1 MNYSS
6 NISDEEKK
14 ALLDELVQQPK
25 EAEWIEFKLNNSDP
39 DEIGNNIS
47 ALSNSATLCEKEK
60 AYLVYGVEDK
70 TQKIVGTNFDPDN
83 KKIGSEEL
91 ENWLGVLLNP
101 SINFNIYRFEY
112 SPNVWVVIF
121 EIDQAIGYP
130 VSFKKRSYIRVGS
143 YTKPLFDHRGKE
155 KALWAKLEKKV
166 FEKGISRAKLT
177 EDQVLDLIDYP
188 NIFKKLS
195 LSLPSNKQ
203 QIIEKLIQEEIIV
216 LSRGKYNITN
226 LGAILF
232 SNKLSEFTP
241 LGRKAVRVILYRG
254 ANKMET
260 LRETKID
267 KGYAVGIDNIVEFI
281 KNVTPEREVIEGTTR
296 RKITSYPEIAIREL
310 VVNALIHQDF
320 TISGAGPMIE
330 IFDNRIEFSN
340 PGAPLVDIQ
349 RIIDH
354 SPRSRN
360 EKLAGL
366 MARMNIC
373 EERGSGADKVVI
385 SCELQQLPAPYF
397 QKEENDFTR
406 VTIFTHRILRDMSRE
421 DRIRATYFHAVIK
434 YLSKGYMT
442 NQSLRQRFGIADE
455 NYPTASIIIRMSL
468 EAHLIKTRDQDSATK
483 YVPFWA

>member
-1 MNYSS
+1 MNDRPAFT
-6 NISDEEKK
+6 IDDRKI
-14 ALLDELVQQPK
+14 LLDELAQQSK
-25 EAEWIEFKLNNSDP
+25 ETEWVEFKVNNSNP
-39 DEIGNNIS
+39 EEIGCNIS

-60 AYLVYGVEDK
+60 GYLVYGVENESY
-70 TQKIVGTNFDPDN
+70 KIVGTNFNPKT
-83 KKIGSEEL
+83 KKIGGEEL

-101 SINFNIYRFEY
+101 SINFNIHRFEY
-112 SPNVWVVIF
+112 SPRIWVVIF
-121 EIDQAIGYP
+121 EIDQAVGFP
-130 VSFKKRSYIRVGS
+130 VSFKQRSYIRVGS
-143 YTKPLFDHRGKE
+143 YTKPLFEHRGKE

-166 FEKGISRAKLT
+166 FEKGIARAKLT
-177 EDQVLDLIDYP
+177 EDQVLNLIDYP
-188 NIFKKLS
+188 SIFKKLS
-195 LSLPSNKQ
+195 LPLPSNKQ
-203 QIIEKLIQEEIIV
+203 RIVEKLVQEELIT
-216 LSRGKYNITN
+216 LARGKYSITN

-232 SNKLSEFTP
+232 ANKLSEFSP
-241 LGRKAVRVILYRG
+241 LNRKAVRVIVYRG
-254 ANKMET
+254 TDKLET
-260 LRETKID
+260 LREIKGE
-267 KGYAVGIDNIVEFI
+267 KGYAVGIDGIVEFI
-281 KNVTPEREVIEGTTR
+281 KNVTPEKEVVEGATR

-406 VTIFTHRILRDMSRE
+406 VTIFTHRTLRDMSRE

-434 YLSKGYMT
+434 HLSKGYMT
-442 NQSLRQRFGIADE
+442 NQSLRQRFGIAKE
-455 NYPTASIIIRMSL
+455 NYPTASVIIRMSL
-468 EAHLIKTRDQDSATK
+468 ESHLIKTRDQDSATK